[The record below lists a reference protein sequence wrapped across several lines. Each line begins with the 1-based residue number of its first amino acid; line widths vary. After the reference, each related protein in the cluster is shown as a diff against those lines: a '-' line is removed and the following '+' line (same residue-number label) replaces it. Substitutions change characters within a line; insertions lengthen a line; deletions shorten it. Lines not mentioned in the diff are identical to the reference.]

1 MKEVSEME
9 KEVLIRKRKKA
20 KELHEKDWSNRK
32 IARYLLASK
41 DSVGK
46 WIQMAENEISID
58 NRGWKKGNLR
68 KYTPETKQQIIKI
81 RKDSEKEDSY
91 FIGSKVVKK
100 NYENMTG
107 IKVSKSFVD
116 EVLKEAGMV
125 KSPIKKKK
133 GRSKYMKYPDYTL
146 TKLGKSMMSID
157 FIGPRYLKGSDN
169 RINFLSC
176 KYLRPEKLGIVK
188 RIEGQTTDQT
198 IKTLKE
204 IWKTQPIPEILK
216 IDNDSAFGANL
227 SHGKYI
233 GRLAFFLLNLGVY
246 PLYIA
251 PRSPW
256 NNGHVEGFN
265 SVFSKKFW
273 NRLQFNDEEE
283 IDVKINDFNVAY
295 GKYSE
300 LISNNPEINEKNI
313 KHMADFKNANL
324 ENKNVKLFMA
334 DKIYFLRIV
343 RRKNDKESDT
353 EYGFIDILKHEIK
366 LPKDLINLFVFC
378 VLDLRS
384 KNLKI
389 CIELDDGSLK
399 VVKSTEFV
407 IKNVIYDYA

>member
-1 MKEVSEME
+1 ME
-9 KEVLIRKRKKA
+9 KEVLIQKRKKA

-46 WIQMAENEISID
+46 WIQMDENEISID
-58 NRGWKKGNLR
+58 NRGWKKGNFR

-81 RKDSEKEDSY
+81 RKDLEKEDSY

-107 IKVSKSFVD
+107 IKVSKSFVY

-233 GRLAFFLLNLGVY
+233 GRLAFFLLNLGIY

-256 NNGHVEGFN
+256 NNGQVEGFN

-295 GKYSE
+295 GKY
-300 LISNNPEINEKNI
+300 
-313 KHMADFKNANL
+313 
-324 ENKNVKLFMA
+324 
-334 DKIYFLRIV
+334 
-343 RRKNDKESDT
+343 
-353 EYGFIDILKHEIK
+353 IDIKQSRNQRERH
-366 LPKDLINLFVFC
+366 
-378 VLDLRS
+378 
-384 KNLKI
+384 
-389 CIELDDGSLK
+389 
-399 VVKSTEFV
+399 
-407 IKNVIYDYA
+407 